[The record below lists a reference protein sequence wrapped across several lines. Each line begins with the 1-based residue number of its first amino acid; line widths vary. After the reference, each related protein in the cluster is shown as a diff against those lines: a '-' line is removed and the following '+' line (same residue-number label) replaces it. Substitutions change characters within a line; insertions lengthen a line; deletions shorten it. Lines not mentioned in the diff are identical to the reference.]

1 MKILLDTNISF
12 WVRDR
17 LILAGYDV
25 IWTGD
30 WEVDPGDEEILNF
43 AYGEERILITQDK
56 DFGELAIV
64 RSQPHRGIIRLSN
77 LSTAQ
82 HFQVCMEILT
92 RYGDELL
99 NAAIITVDSRRVRI
113 RSTDIL

>member
-1 MKILLDTNISF
+1 VKILLDTNISF
-12 WVRDR
+12 RVRDE

-30 WEVDPGDEEILNF
+30 WEFDPGDEEILNF
-43 AYGEERILITQDK
+43 AYREDRILITQDK

-77 LSTAQ
+77 LSTAK
-82 HFQVCMEILT
+82 HFQICVEILT
-92 RYGDELL
+92 RYIDELL
-99 NAAIITVDSRRVRI
+99 NGAIITVDSRRIRI
-113 RSTDIL
+113 RSAD

>member
-12 WVRDR
+12 LVHDE
-17 LILAGYDV
+17 LIIAGYDV

-30 WEVDPGDEEILNF
+30 WDFDPGDEEILKT
-43 AYGEERILITQDK
+43 AYSENRILITQDK

-64 RSQPHRGIIRLSN
+64 KSQPHRGIIRLAN

-82 HFQVCMEILT
+82 HSPICIDVLT
-92 RYGDELL
+92 RYREDLL
-99 NAAIITVDSRRVRI
+99 ASAIITVDSRRVRI
-113 RSTDIL
+113 RLAN

>member
-1 MKILLDTNISF
+1 MKISLDTNISF
-12 WVRDR
+12 LVRDE

-30 WEVDPGDEEILNF
+30 WEFDPGDEEILKI
-43 AYGEERILITQDK
+43 AYSEGRILITQDK

-64 RSQPHRGIIRLSN
+64 RSQPHQGIIRLAN

-82 HFQVCMEILT
+82 QLSVCVDVLN
-92 RYGDELL
+92 RYQGDLL
-99 NAAIITVDSRRVRI
+99 AGAIITVDSRQVRI
-113 RSTDIL
+113 RLTN

>member
-12 WVRDR
+12 LVRDE
-17 LILAGYDV
+17 LILAKYDV

-30 WEVDPGDEEILNF
+30 WEFDPGDEAILNF
-43 AYGEERILITQDK
+43 AYREERILITQDK

-64 RSQPHRGIIRLSN
+64 KCQPHRGIIRLAN

-82 HFQVCMEILT
+82 HFPICMDILT
-92 RYGDELL
+92 RYRDDLL
-99 NAAIITVDSRRVRI
+99 ASAIITVNSRRIRI
-113 RSTDIL
+113 RLAD